1 MVRAT
6 ELELRLAV
14 GPCRTLGVRLDDR
27 VTVPENPARLV
38 RVIVEVPEEPRWML
52 RPVGFAVIEKSGEVP
67 ALLKTA
73 VWTVSGTGFRPP
85 FAMSTQIVVPETLLG
100 EQPVW
105 KPRGIPEVV
114 AVML

>member
-1 MVRAT
+1 M
-6 ELELRLAV
+6 
-14 GPCRTLGVRLDDR
+14 LDER
-27 VTVPENPARLV
+27 VTVPENPPKLV
-38 RVIVEVPEEPRWML
+38 RVIVDVPEELRGML
-52 RPVGFAVIEKSGEVP
+52 KVVGFAVIEKSGVVP

-85 FAMSTQIVVPETLLG
+85 FAISAQIVVPETLLE